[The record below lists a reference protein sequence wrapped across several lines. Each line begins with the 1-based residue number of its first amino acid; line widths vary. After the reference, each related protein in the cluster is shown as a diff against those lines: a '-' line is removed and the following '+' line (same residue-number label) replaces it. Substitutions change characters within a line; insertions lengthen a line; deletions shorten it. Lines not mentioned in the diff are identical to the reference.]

1 MYVQSVKSIYLY
13 FRFLEKSCQYC
24 DFRAETGSNERYGNF
39 TFYVFTI
46 GKIYRPI
53 FSFFKKKL
61 SQMKDLV
68 ILNFRKFSFHG
79 KPL

>member
-39 TFYVFTI
+39 TFYRGIHEFFN
-46 GKIYRPI
+46 YSI
-53 FSFFKKKL
+53 FEKKRFFL
-61 SQMKDLV
+61 NNF
-68 ILNFRKFSFHG
+68 IL
-79 KPL
+79 